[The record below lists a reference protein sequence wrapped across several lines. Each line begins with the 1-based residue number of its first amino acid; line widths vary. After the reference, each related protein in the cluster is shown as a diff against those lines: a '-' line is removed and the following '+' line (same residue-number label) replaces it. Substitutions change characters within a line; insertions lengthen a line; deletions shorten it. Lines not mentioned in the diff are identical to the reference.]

1 MVQRVSTVAF
11 EGIEAR
17 SVDVQVQVAPGLP
30 AFAIVGLPDK
40 AVSEARERVRSA
52 LIASGLA
59 LPARRITVNLAPAD
73 LPKEGSH
80 YDLPIALGLM
90 AAIGAIPPDALN
102 GFTVLGE
109 LGLDGSIAPVAGVL
123 PAAIGANSRDEGLIC
138 PAACGAEA
146 AWASPDLQIVAAN
159 SLIQIANHFKGT
171 QVLSRPTPRVR
182 EAEATLLDLRDI
194 KGQESA
200 KRALEIAAA
209 GGHHLLMIGSPG
221 AGKSMLAARL
231 PSILPPLSPS
241 ELLEVSMIASVAGEI
256 QGGALTARRPF
267 RSPHHSAS
275 MAALTGGGLRAKP
288 GEISLA
294 HQGVLFL
301 DELPEFDP
309 RVLDSLRQP
318 LENGEVSVSRA
329 NHRVTYP
336 ARFMLV
342 AAMNPCRC
350 GHAYEPGYSCKRGQ
364 IDRCTGDYQA
374 RISGPL
380 MDRIDLQDRSA
391 GGDGRRS
398 DPAAAGGR
406 LRRSRRAR
414 RRRARH
420 PEGALRCSA
429 DCRISAPMPKRR
441 RRCWKPSR
449 NPTRRAPNCC
459 ATPPR
464 PCGCRRAAIIACCAS
479 PARSPISTART
490 KSAACIWPKRC
501 RIARWPKICG
511 ARREGGGDSW
521 DRGAPNRRARSCLT
535 DQRDLGRPVPRQ
547 KIFPF
552 PSDPNHLHIPCRPV
566 PQRGGSRSSRTR
578 GGMRWTWAAPKTRA
592 L

>member
-1 MVQRVSTVAF
+1 MPGSLCGRHARTEVLVAPGGIAWITSCSLNVLDLTSGSPLPSIALRGAGMVQRVSTVAF

-17 SVDVQVQVAPGLP
+17 AVDVQVQIAPGLP

-59 LPARRITVNLAPAD
+59 LPARRIIVNLAPAD

-90 AAIGAIPPDALN
+90 AAIGAIPADALN

-123 PAAIGANSRDEGLIC
+123 PAAIGANGREEGLIC
-138 PAACGAEA
+138 PAACGSEA
-146 AWASPDLQIVAAN
+146 AWASPDIQIIAAK

-171 QVLSRPTPRVR
+171 QVLSRPQPKVH
-182 EAEATLLDLRDI
+182 EPEATHLDLRDI

-231 PSILPPLSPS
+231 PSLSPS

-256 QGGALTARRPF
+256 RDGALTARRPF

-275 MAALTGGGLRAKP
+275 MAALTGGGMRAKP

-301 DELPEFDP
+301 DELPEFDA

-350 GHAYEPGYSCKRGQ
+350 GHAYEPGYSCKRAQ
-364 IDRCTGDYQA
+364 LDRCTADYQM

-380 MDRIDLQDRSA
+380 MDRIDLRIEVPAVTAADLILPPPSEGSA
-391 GGDGRRS
+391 EVAARVAAARNIQLARY
-398 DPAAAGGR
+398 AAAGMPHIRTNAEAPAALLETIAQPDAQGQRLLRDAAETMKLTARGYHRVLRVARTLADLDHAEQIGR
-406 LRRSRRAR
+406 LHLAEALSYRAL
-414 RRRARH
+414 A
-420 PEGALRCSA
+420 EDL
-429 DCRISAPMPKRR
+429 
-441 RRCWKPSR
+441 
-449 NPTRRAPNCC
+449 
-459 ATPPR
+459 
-464 PCGCRRAAIIACCAS
+464 RRAA
-479 PARSPISTART
+479 
-490 KSAACIWPKRC
+490 
-501 RIARWPKICG
+501 
-511 ARREGGGDSW
+511 
-521 DRGAPNRRARSCLT
+521 
-535 DQRDLGRPVPRQ
+535 
-547 KIFPF
+547 
-552 PSDPNHLHIPCRPV
+552 
-566 PQRGGSRSSRTR
+566 
-578 GGMRWTWAAPKTRA
+578 
-592 L
+592 

>member
-1 MVQRVSTVAF
+1 MVARVSTVAF

-17 SVDVQVQVAPGLP
+17 AVDVQVQVAPGLP

-109 LGLDGSIAPVAGVL
+109 LGLDGSIAAVAGVL
-123 PAAIGANSRDEGLIC
+123 PAAIGANAREEGLIC
-138 PAACGAEA
+138 PAACGTEA
-146 AWASPDLQIVAAN
+146 AWASPDIQIIAAK

-171 QVLSRPTPRVR
+171 QVLSRPQPKVH
-182 EAEATLLDLRDI
+182 EPEATHLDLHDI

-241 ELLEVSMIASVAGEI
+241 E
-256 QGGALTARRPF
+256 
-267 RSPHHSAS
+267 
-275 MAALTGGGLRAKP
+275 
-288 GEISLA
+288 

-301 DELPEFDP
+301 DELPEFDA

-350 GHAYEPGYSCKRGQ
+350 GHAYEPGYSCRRAPV
-364 IDRCTGDYQA
+364 DRCTSDYQM

-380 MDRIDLQDRSA
+380 MDRIDLRIEVPAVTAADLILPPPSEGSA
-391 GGDGRRS
+391 EVAARVAAARDLQLARY
-398 DPAAAGGR
+398 AAAGMPHVRTNAEAPASLLETIAQPDAQGQKLLRDAAETMKLTARGYHRVLRVARTLADLDGAEKIGR
-406 LRRSRRAR
+406 LHLA
-414 RRRARH
+414 
-420 PEGALRCSA
+420 EALSY
-429 DCRISAPMPKRR
+429 
-441 RRCWKPSR
+441 
-449 NPTRRAPNCC
+449 
-459 ATPPR
+459 
-464 PCGCRRAAIIACCAS
+464 
-479 PARSPISTART
+479 
-490 KSAACIWPKRC
+490 
-501 RIARWPKICG
+501 
-511 ARREGGGDSW
+511 
-521 DRGAPNRRARSCLT
+521 
-535 DQRDLGRPVPRQ
+535 
-547 KIFPF
+547 
-552 PSDPNHLHIPCRPV
+552 
-566 PQRGGSRSSRTR
+566 
-578 GGMRWTWAAPKTRA
+578 RA
-592 L
+592 LAEDLRKAA